1 MEIKQNI
8 RADALKLG
16 NGQHKINCPFC
27 SSQRKKRDQKT
38 LSLKVDSDVVVYN
51 CWHCSENGSVRF
63 KDNNFKIIR
72 RSNVVHAV
80 DENRWRDLT
89 TENGSI
95 SYLNSR
101 GISED
106 TAKNVGVKFKHHY
119 IASEKKE
126 ILVLINC

>member
-38 LSLKVDSDVVVYN
+38 SSLKVDSDVVVYN

-89 TENGSI
+89 T
-95 SYLNSR
+95 
-101 GISED
+101 
-106 TAKNVGVKFKHHY
+106 
-119 IASEKKE
+119 
-126 ILVLINC
+126 